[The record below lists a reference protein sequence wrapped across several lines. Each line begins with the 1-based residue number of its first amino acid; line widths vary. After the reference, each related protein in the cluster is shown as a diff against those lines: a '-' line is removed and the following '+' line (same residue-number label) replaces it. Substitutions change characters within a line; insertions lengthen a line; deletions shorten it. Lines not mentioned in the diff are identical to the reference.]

1 MEERSVTRGERRG
14 AWQRERERDRGR
26 ERERIPKQEHHER
39 WIHPVSAGGFRWIRV
54 DSGGFA
60 AVLT

>member
-1 MEERSVTRGERRG
+1 MAER
-14 AWQRERERDRGR
+14 ARERQRQR

-60 AVLT
+60 AVLM